1 MAASWSLDKTISV
14 EQARDYIGYRYADGR
29 TSFAELGLVLTWLKV
44 PYLTRMVLSFDDFTF
59 LLRESMCI
67 VITSDFGG
75 HYVVAYE
82 GKIQDPL
89 QGPDRV
95 ISDKQLWS
103 LLKEKQIIF
112 ISPR

>member
-1 MAASWSLDKTISV
+1 MVASWELDKPISV
-14 EQARDYIGYRYADGR
+14 EQIRNHIGYRYADGR
-29 TSFAELGLVLTWLKV
+29 TSFEELESALIWLKI
-44 PYLTRMVLSFDDFTF
+44 PYLKRMVLSFDDFSF
-59 LLRESMCI
+59 LLHESMCI

-75 HYVVAYE
+75 HYVVAYD

-95 ISDKQLWS
+95 ISDAQLWF